1 MAKAKILKNIS
12 GIKSKRRWIVAIGGV
27 FVIVSDISKTPSD
40 LIASNLKENMFYRLE
55 SKNFCSTAHSFMVN
69 EFETIVMGLLV
80 QCRFDTTM
88 SRNQM
93 VLFIYSK
100 KVDKFLCLIFLT
112 SGDKDQNFLKTI
124 LL

>member
-55 SKNFCSTAHSFMVN
+55 SKIFCSTAHSFMVN

-80 QCRFDTTM
+80 QCRF
-88 SRNQM
+88 
-93 VLFIYSK
+93 
-100 KVDKFLCLIFLT
+100 
-112 SGDKDQNFLKTI
+112 
-124 LL
+124 

>member
-80 QCRFDTTM
+80 QCRF
-88 SRNQM
+88 
-93 VLFIYSK
+93 
-100 KVDKFLCLIFLT
+100 
-112 SGDKDQNFLKTI
+112 
-124 LL
+124 